1 MRPKRRGFECV
12 GGDLEV
18 WAVKFVAVVAWS
30 DGGWMEVAFYTAMGL
45 LVCERDVG

>member
-30 DGGWMEVAFYTAMGL
+30 EGFGSEDGV
-45 LVCERDVG
+45 RR